1 MKKSLPAIVI
11 VLAIIG
17 VVFAVAGSAAVAQAA
32 EPHPHIY
39 NAYRML
45 RRAHYVLQR
54 SCRNLSGE
62 RANALSEIDA
72 ALNELKLAIAVDHGT
87 LPLMTESGGIG
98 VKRGQVHPY
107 IHDALRQSLDR
118 WSSAPFVDRVA
129 QTLG

>member
-1 MKKSLPAIVI
+1 M
-11 VLAIIG
+11 
-17 VVFAVAGSAAVAQAA
+17 AQAA

-62 RANALSEIDA
+62 RANALSQIDA

-87 LPLMTESGGIG
+87 LPLMTESL
-98 VKRGQVHPY
+98 VAFCNSVYAACTWRGLSP
-107 IHDALRQSLDR
+107 
-118 WSSAPFVDRVA
+118 SSA
-129 QTLG
+129 

>member
-62 RANALSEIDA
+62 RANALSQIDA

-87 LPLMTESGGIG
+87 LPLMTESQLA
-98 VKRGQVHPY
+98 VKLPPC
-107 IHDALRQSLDR
+107 D
-118 WSSAPFVDRVA
+118 
-129 QTLG
+129 